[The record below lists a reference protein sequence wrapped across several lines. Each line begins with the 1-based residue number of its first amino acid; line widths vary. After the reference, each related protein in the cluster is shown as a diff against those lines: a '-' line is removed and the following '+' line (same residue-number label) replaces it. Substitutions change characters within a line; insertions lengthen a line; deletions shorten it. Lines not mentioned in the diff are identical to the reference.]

1 MSEEAMYNVEKI
13 LDRRKAK
20 NKLLYKIK
28 WEGYPMNQCTWE
40 PLENLKTVWE
50 LVEEYDKSHPMKTN
64 KKGSNKNNFLGKKKD
79 LPPEETKEMIKIID
93 KKPEVAQEEEK
104 IEKIGFLN
112 DEQQQP
118 QEPYTIIP
126 PSEICQKYKID
137 DSLKRVKTVRKK
149 NEKLMAVIEKMKDNG
164 DLEEIEMET
173 NRLKTV
179 NPWILLDF
187 YESKIKFAQGKFFL
201 SFVLDYR
208 TIFI

>member
-1 MSEEAMYNVEKI
+1 MSEDCMYNVEKI
-13 LDRRKAK
+13 LDRRKSK
-20 NKLLYKIK
+20 NNKLLYKIK

-40 PLENLKTVWE
+40 PLENLSTVSE
-50 LVEEYDKSHPMKTN
+50 LVEEYDKSHPMKQN

-93 KKPEVAQEEEK
+93 KKPEVIQEEEK
-104 IEKIGFLN
+104 IEKIPFL
-112 DEQQQP
+112 DEEHQSQQN
-118 QEPYTIIP
+118 YTIIP

-173 NRLKTV
+173 MRLKTV

-187 YESKIKFAQGKFFL
+187 YESKIKFA
-201 SFVLDYR
+201 
-208 TIFI
+208 

>member
-1 MSEEAMYNVEKI
+1 MSEETMYNVEKI
-13 LDRRKAK
+13 LDRRKVK

-40 PLENLKTVWE
+40 PLENLTTVIE
-50 LVEEYDKSHPMKTN
+50 LVEEYDKSHPMKQN
-64 KKGSNKNNFLGKKKD
+64 KKVKSKNNLLGQKKE
-79 LPPEETKEMIKIID
+79 LPPEEKKEIIKIID
-93 KKPEVAQEEEK
+93 KKPEVTPEEEK
-104 IEKIGFLN
+104 IEKIPFL
-112 DEQQQP
+112 DEEHQSQQN
-118 QEPYTIIP
+118 YTIIP

-173 NRLKTV
+173 IRLKTV

-187 YESKIKFAQGKFFL
+187 YESKIKFA
-201 SFVLDYR
+201 
-208 TIFI
+208 

>member
-1 MSEEAMYNVEKI
+1 MSEDAMYNVEKI

-40 PLENLKTVWE
+40 PLENLSTVLE
-50 LVEEYDKSHPMKTN
+50 LVEEYDRSHPMKQN
-64 KKGSNKNNFLGKKKD
+64 KKAKPKNNLLGQKKE
-79 LPPEETKEMIKIID
+79 LPTEEKKEIIKIID
-93 KKPEVAQEEEK
+93 KKPEVSQEEEK
-104 IEKIGFLN
+104 IEKIEKIPFL
-112 DEQQQP
+112 DEEHQSQQN
-118 QEPYTIIP
+118 YTIIP

-149 NEKLMAVIEKMKDNG
+149 NDKLMAVIEKMKDNG

-173 NRLKTV
+173 IRLKTV

-187 YESKIKFAQGKFFL
+187 YESKIKFA
-201 SFVLDYR
+201 
-208 TIFI
+208 

>member
-1 MSEEAMYNVEKI
+1 MSEDAMYNVEKI
-13 LDRRKAK
+13 LDRRMVK

-40 PLENLKTVWE
+40 PLENLSTVSE
-50 LVEEYDKSHPMKTN
+50 LVEEYDKSHPKKQN
-64 KKGSNKNNFLGKKKD
+64 KKGKSKNNLLGQKKE
-79 LPPEETKEMIKIID
+79 LPPEEKKDLIKIID

-104 IEKIGFLN
+104 IEKIPFL
-112 DEQQQP
+112 DEEHQSP
-118 QEPYTIIP
+118 QNYTFIP

-149 NEKLMAVIEKMKDNG
+149 NDKLMAVIEKMKDNG

-173 NRLKTV
+173 IRLKTV

-187 YESKIKFAQGKFFL
+187 YESKIKFA
-201 SFVLDYR
+201 
-208 TIFI
+208 